1 MLSAAASATRLADRF
16 TLRDRLGEGGQ
27 GEVWRARDDQLG
39 IDVALKLIRRDPAQ
53 ADAIFAALEREYSI
67 ASSLDHPFI
76 LTIYPPQRAGDLL
89 LLPME
94 YAPGGDLR
102 RLRGATYL
110 EIVPPLIEIAQ
121 ALEHAHER
129 GVVHRDLKPGNVL
142 LDARSRVRVG
152 DFGSASRIA
161 SEGNGALSPFTASPE
176 QLRGEPPSPADD
188 IYGLGA
194 LAYELLSGYPP
205 HYPRFERDRVLE
217 EPVPELKPLQQAP
230 PQLIALVMRM
240 LSKRAQAR
248 PRTMRAVIDELD
260 ATLNDTLTFE
270 YEPASE
276 PARRVVPAPPT
287 SRQSA
292 ARPKIVDPVAA
303 SQPWGDLSIEALPRP
318 RRIEAERKP
327 RRWPWLVA
335 AAVVA
340 AAALIWLPKVA
351 ERGDEPEAVTAAP
364 ATPPPA
370 AQATPDAAAEA
381 AAENAE
387 TQEEAI
393 ARVRNVRTKFEER
406 LADLEKRGAGI
417 WGGPEFATAK
427 LRAAEAVGAFDAGDP
442 SLAEDRLGQA
452 SKLLDTVAAR
462 AQPAFADYI
471 AAGDEALAAEQVAA
485 ARQAFENARRIDSD
499 DRRVAEG
506 LRKVNALERVLPLL
520 ASAENSERS
529 RNFERAERDFSA
541 ALALDSGNSRART
554 GLERVR
560 AASGNDAYS
569 RDVGQGFAAL
579 GAGRLDEART
589 AFERAR
595 IVRPQGTEASEGLA
609 RVNDAGRSR
618 GYAALRS
625 RASRLESE
633 ERWSEAAKE
642 YESALASDPTLEFAR
657 TGRSRA
663 QARADLAARLQD
675 LLDRPDRLG
684 APAVRA
690 DAANLL
696 ERARSQTPSGPV
708 LRSQISRLE
717 LLLPNFDRPV
727 RLALESDNATQV
739 AIQRVGS
746 FGTFARRE
754 IELKPG
760 KYTVVG
766 TRSGFRDVR
775 REVTVAPGQEI
786 QTIAVRCVEPI

>member
-1 MLSAAASATRLADRF
+1 MLSAAASANRLADRF

-53 ADAIFAALEREYSI
+53 TAAAFAALERESSI

-76 LTIYPPQRAGDLL
+76 LTIYPPQRDGDLL

-129 GVVHRDLKPGNVL
+129 GVIHRDLKPGNVL
-142 LDARSRVRVG
+142 LDARGRVRVG
-152 DFGSASRIA
+152 DFGAASRIA
-161 SEGNGALSPFTASPE
+161 GAGNGGPSPFTASPE
-176 QLRGEPPSPADD
+176 QLRGEPPSPGDD

-205 HYPRFERDRVLE
+205 HYPRFDRDRVLD

-230 PQLIALVMRM
+230 PQLIALVTRM

-276 PARRVVPAPPT
+276 PARRAVPAHP
-287 SRQSA
+287 SA
-292 ARPKIVDPVAA
+292 RPAATRPKIVDPVAA
-303 SQPWGDLSIEALPRP
+303 SQPWGDLSIEALPGP
-318 RRIEAERKP
+318 RRLETERGP
-327 RRWPWLVA
+327 LRWPWYLA
-335 AAVVA
+335 AAAVA
-340 AAALIWLPKVA
+340 AAAFIWLPNLA
-351 ERGDEPEAVTAAP
+351 QRSDEPAPVAAAP

-370 AQATPDAAAEA
+370 EEQTPAASPAPAPEDT
-381 AAENAE
+381 E

-393 ARVRNVRTKFEER
+393 ARVRDVRTKFETR

-417 WGGPEFATAK
+417 WGGPEFASAK

-442 SLAEDRLGQA
+442 YLAEDRLGQA
-452 SKLLDTVAAR
+452 SKLLDTVAGR
-462 AQPAFADYI
+462 AQPAFAEYL
-471 AAGDEALAAEQVAA
+471 AAGDKALAAEQLAS
-485 ARQAFENARRIDSD
+485 ARQAFENARRIDAD
-499 DRRVAEG
+499 DRRMAEG
-506 LRKVNALERVLPLL
+506 LRRVTALERVLPLL
-520 ASAENSERS
+520 ASAENAERS
-529 RNFERAERDFSA
+529 RNFDRAERDFTA
-541 ALALDSGNSRART
+541 ALALDSGNARARS
-554 GLERVR
+554 GLQRVR
-560 AASGNDAYS
+560 ASSGNDAYS

-595 IVRPQGTEASEGLA
+595 IVRPQGQEANDGLA
-609 RVNDAGRSR
+609 RVNDAGRTR
-618 GYAALRS
+618 GYASLRA
-625 RASRLESE
+625 RATKLESE
-633 ERWSEAAKE
+633 ERWSEAVRE

-663 QARADLAARLQD
+663 QARADLASRMQD
-675 LLDRPDRLG
+675 LLDRPDRLA
-684 APAVRA
+684 APAVRV

-696 ERARSQTPSGPV
+696 ERARSQSPSGPV

-775 REVTVAPGQEI
+775 REVTVAPGQEV
-786 QTIAVRCVEPI
+786 QTIAVRCIEPI

>member
-1 MLSAAASATRLADRF
+1 MLSAAASANRLADRF
-16 TLRDRLGEGGQ
+16 TLRDKLGEGGQ
-27 GEVWRARDDQLG
+27 GEVWRARDDKLG
-39 IDVALKLIRRDPAQ
+39 TDVALKLIRPESAQ
-53 ADAIFAALEREYSI
+53 ADAVATALEREYAI
-67 ASSLDHPFI
+67 ANSLDHPFI
-76 LTIYPPQRAGDLL
+76 LTIYPPQRDGELL
-89 LLPME
+89 LLPLE

-142 LDARSRVRVG
+142 LDARGHVRVG
-152 DFGSASRIA
+152 DFGAATAIA
-161 SEGNGALSPFTASPE
+161 GEGNGGLSPFTASPE

-205 HYPRFERDRVLE
+205 HYPRFDRDRVLE

-270 YEPASE
+270 YEPAGE
-276 PARRVVPAPPT
+276 PARRALPSMRT
-287 SRQSA
+287 GA
-292 ARPKIVDPVAA
+292 ARPSVVDPVAA
-303 SQPWGDLSIEALPRP
+303 SQPWGDLSIQAMPGP
-318 RRIEAERKP
+318 RRLELERRP
-327 RRWPWLVA
+327 RRWPWFLA
-335 AAVVA
+335 AAVIA
-340 AAALIWLPKVA
+340 AAAFIWLPDIA
-351 ERGDEPEAVTAAP
+351 PRSDAPQPLATAPRTAPEAEQQQPAASPAP
-364 ATPPPA
+364 AAEDTET
-370 AQATPDAAAEA
+370 QAEA
-381 AAENAE
+381 IE
-387 TQEEAI
+387 
-393 ARVRNVRTKFEER
+393 RVRDVRTKFETR

-442 SLAEDRLGQA
+442 YLAEERLGEA
-452 SKLLDTVAAR
+452 SKLIDTVAAR
-462 AQPAFADYI
+462 AQPAFADYL
-471 AAGDEALAAEQVAA
+471 AAGDKALAAEQLAA
-485 ARQAFENARRIDSD
+485 AKQAFENARRIDDD
-499 DRRVAEG
+499 DRRMAEG
-506 LRKVNALERVLPLL
+506 LRRVNALERVLPLL
-520 ASAENSERS
+520 ASAENAERS
-529 RNFERAERDFSA
+529 REYERAERDFTA
-541 ALALDSGNSRART
+541 ALALDSTNTRART
-554 GLERVR
+554 GLQRVR

-595 IVRPQGTEASEGLA
+595 IVRPQGQEANDGLA
-609 RVNDAGRSR
+609 RVNDAGRTR
-618 GYAALRS
+618 GYAALRA
-625 RASRLESE
+625 RATKLESE
-633 ERWSEAAKE
+633 ERWSEAVKE
-642 YESALASDPTLEFAR
+642 YETALASDPTLEFAR
-657 TGRSRA
+657 TGRNRA
-663 QARADLAARLQD
+663 QARADLSSRMQD
-675 LLDRPDRLG
+675 LLDRPDRLA
-684 APAVRA
+684 APAVRTE
-690 DAANLL
+690 AANLL
-696 ERARSQTPSGPV
+696 ERARSQSPSGPV

-746 FGTFARRE
+746 FGAFARRE

-786 QTIAVRCVEPI
+786 QTIAVRCIEPI